1 MRIALEELYLFPS
14 GEPNNAGRRENC
26 MNIYPSGMWN
36 DNPCDWENSHSGII
50 CKGQISSLDQEDIQV
65 MRDACI
71 TNHTTT
77 PPTLILTTVPRD
89 PEARDPSGLFL
100 RGSNNTSTSRTTTI
114 HSINNC
120 ETAFGRLKTFQ
131 DWFYMFVE
139 KSHLSTLRTRPGF
152 LICLFTTSFT
162 IQGLPQ
168 NGFMARASLDSG
180 FK

>member
-1 MRIALEELYLFPS
+1 MWIALEELHLFPS

-77 PPTLILTTVPRD
+77 PPTLIPTTVPRD
-89 PEARDPSGLFL
+89 PEARDPGV
-100 RGSNNTSTSRTTTI
+100 RGSNNTSPSRTTTI
-114 HSINNC
+114 NSINNC

-131 DWFYMFVE
+131 DGFYMFVE
-139 KSHLSTLRTRPGF
+139 KSHLSTLQTRSGF
-152 LICLFTTSFT
+152 LICLFETTCT
-162 IQGLPQ
+162 IRG
-168 NGFMARASLDSG
+168 
-180 FK
+180 

>member
-77 PPTLILTTVPRD
+77 PPTLIPTTVPRE
-89 PEARDPSGLFL
+89 PEARDPEHMFFN

-114 HSINNC
+114 NSINNC

-131 DWFYMFVE
+131 DGFYMFVE
-139 KSHLSTLRTRPGF
+139 KSHLSTLQTRSGF
-152 LICLFTTSFT
+152 FICLFETSCT
-162 IQGLPQ
+162 IW
-168 NGFMARASLDSG
+168 S
-180 FK
+180 